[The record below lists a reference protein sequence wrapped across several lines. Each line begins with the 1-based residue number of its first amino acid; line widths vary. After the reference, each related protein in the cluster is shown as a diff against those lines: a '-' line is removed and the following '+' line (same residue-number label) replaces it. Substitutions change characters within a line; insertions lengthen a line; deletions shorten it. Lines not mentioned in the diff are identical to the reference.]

1 MWEAS
6 LSAPRIKD
14 NLIPHSTE
22 VMLQFRESILGV
34 KFGKQ
39 LQNKP
44 YFAGHCQIGGEKL
57 VTNFVNDVE
66 QVGE

>member
-1 MWEAS
+1 MWEVS

-14 NLIPHSTE
+14 NLIPYSTE
-22 VMLQFRESILGV
+22 VMLQFRESIFGV

-44 YFAGHCQIGGEKL
+44 YLVGHPQIGGEKL

>member
-1 MWEAS
+1 MWGAS
-6 LSAPRIKD
+6 LSAPRTKD

-39 LQNKP
+39 LQ
-44 YFAGHCQIGGEKL
+44 E
-57 VTNFVNDVE
+57 
-66 QVGE
+66 